1 MRNFL
6 IVSSSALFIKSR
18 NARCAAVISGVVLF
32 KEVAGV
38 AMVVTVA
45 DTAVVLPELA
55 VVADFDCFFED
66 VLAICTR
73 LFLIPYSLFLVL
85 SPCPK

>member
-1 MRNFL
+1 
-6 IVSSSALFIKSR
+6 
-18 NARCAAVISGVVLF
+18 
-32 KEVAGV
+32 
-38 AMVVTVA
+38 VA
-45 DTAVVLPELA
+45 DTAVVLPELV